1 MALTP
6 LQAKVARTV
15 AELPEAADFALA
27 GGGALVV
34 LGIVDRPTQDLDF
47 FATEPD
53 AVERLGPV
61 LERALTAQGL
71 TVEARRVLPGFAQY
85 RVADAS
91 DSTALDLS
99 WDARLHP
106 TQATEVGQALGRDEL
121 AADKTL
127 ALYGRAEARDFVD
140 VYRLRS
146 HYSRDDLVRLAREK
160 DRGFDIEMFAGAIQR
175 IDRHQHRD
183 FPVKSATYTAMRAE
197 FDGWLQSLAVQLGRS
212 PDAPG
217 RGPDLGL

>member
-6 LQAKVARTV
+6 LQARVARTV

-34 LGIVDRPTQDLDF
+34 LGIADRTTKDLDY
-47 FATEPD
+47 FATAPD

-61 LERALTAQGL
+61 LERALVAQGL

-106 TQATEVGQALGRDEL
+106 TQSTAVGEALGNDEL

-146 HYSRDDLVRLAREK
+146 HYTRPDLARLAREK
-160 DRGFDIEMFAGAIQR
+160 DRGFDLEMFAGAIQR
-175 IDRHQHRD
+175 IDRHERRD
-183 FPVKSATYTAMRAE
+183 FPTDDVT
-197 FDGWLQSLAVQLGRS
+197 
-212 PDAPG
+212 
-217 RGPDLGL
+217 